1 MKPTW
6 WLLYA
11 IGLSLV
17 GGLTL
22 VELVVRED
30 GVRIVL
36 EIVVVVVG
44 FALMAFWNR
53 RNRVARELDE
63 YRSRRGTVGRARVAP
78 TARSAELVEKGGGS
92 GSLRIPETAGR
103 ARR

>member
-17 GGLTL
+17 GVLAL
-22 VELVVRED
+22 VELFVREG
-30 GVRIVL
+30 GVRTVL
-36 EIVVVVVG
+36 EIVVVVSG

-53 RNRVARELDE
+53 CNRAARELDE
-63 YRSRRGTVGRARVAP
+63 CRRRGTVGRGRVVS
-78 TARSAELVEKGGGS
+78 TARSAELVEKGS
-92 GSLRIPETAGR
+92 GLEPFQVLETAGR

>member
-17 GGLTL
+17 GGLAL
-22 VELVVRED
+22 VEHFVHED
-30 GVRIVL
+30 GVRTTL
-36 EIVVVVVG
+36 EIGVVVVG
-44 FALMAFWNR
+44 FALMGLWKR
-53 RNRVARELDE
+53 RNRVALELDE
-63 YRSRRGTVGRARVAP
+63 CRRRRGTVGRGHVTS
-78 TARSAELVEKGGGS
+78 TARSAGLVENGSGS
-92 GSLRIPETAGR
+92 GSLRMPEAAGR

>member
-6 WLLYA
+6 WLLYV

-17 GGLTL
+17 GGLAL
-22 VELVVRED
+22 VEHFVRED
-30 GVRIVL
+30 GVRSGLQIA
-36 EIVVVVVG
+36 VVVIG
-44 FALMAFWNR
+44 FSLMGFWNR
-53 RNRVARELDE
+53 RNRAARELDE
-63 YRSRRGTVGRARVAP
+63 YRRRSGTVGRARVAS
-78 TARSAELVEKGGGS
+78 TARSAELVEKGSGS

>member
-17 GGLTL
+17 GGLAL
-22 VELVVRED
+22 VEHFVHED
-30 GVRIVL
+30 GVRTVL
-36 EIVVVVVG
+36 QIVVVVVG

-53 RNRVARELDE
+53 CNRVARELDE
-63 YRSRRGTVGRARVAP
+63 CRRRRGTVGRGRVVSI
-78 TARSAELVEKGGGS
+78 ARSAELVENGSGS
-92 GSLRIPETAGR
+92 GSLPVPETAGR

>member
-17 GGLTL
+17 GVLAL
-22 VELVVRED
+22 VELFVRES
-30 GVRIVL
+30 GVRTVL

-53 RNRVARELDE
+53 CNRVARELDE
-63 YRSRRGTVGRARVAP
+63 CRRRRGTVGRDRVAS
-78 TARSAELVEKGGGS
+78 TARSAELVENGSGS
-92 GSLRIPETAGR
+92 GSLRVAATAGR

>member
-6 WLLYA
+6 LLLYV

-17 GGLTL
+17 GGLAL
-22 VELVVRED
+22 VELFVREG
-30 GVRIVL
+30 GVRTVL
-36 EIVVVVVG
+36 EIVVVIVA

-53 RNRVARELDE
+53 CNRVARELDE
-63 YRSRRGTVGRARVAP
+63 CCRRRGTVGRGRVAS
-78 TARSAELVEKGGGS
+78 TARSAELVENGNGS
-92 GSLRIPETAGR
+92 GALRVPETAGR

>member
-17 GGLTL
+17 GVLAL
-22 VELVVRED
+22 VELFAREG
-30 GVRIVL
+30 GVRTVL
-36 EIVVVVVG
+36 ETVVVVIG
-44 FALMAFWNR
+44 FALMGFWNR
-53 RNRVARELDE
+53 SNRVARELDE
-63 YRSRRGTVGRARVAP
+63 CRSRGTVRRARIASP
-78 TARSAELVEKGGGS
+78 ARSAELVENGSGS
-92 GSLRIPETAGR
+92 GSLRVPETAGR

>member
-11 IGLSLV
+11 IGFSLV
-17 GGLTL
+17 GVLAL
-22 VELVVRED
+22 VELFVREG
-30 GVRIVL
+30 GVRTVL
-36 EIVVVVVG
+36 ETAVVVIG

-53 RNRVARELDE
+53 CNRVARELDE
-63 YRSRRGTVGRARVAP
+63 CRRQRGTVGRGRVAS
-78 TARSAELVEKGGGS
+78 TTRSAESVEKGNGS
-92 GSLRIPETAGR
+92 GSLRVPETAGR